1 MTKMLAAIVAAG
13 VALAGAAVAGE
24 GCHMMKTS
32 AEGKSCTAGEK
43 TASAGKSCTAGEKTA
58 MSGKSCGDMKAGDC
72 GGCDELR
79 ASGKSLRTAGAEFE
93 VVKTK
98 NGYIVIATAAD
109 EKGAATLRKLTAERW
124 TGFRTLAANK
134 TGKDGKKFCK
144 SCDGFA
150 SDLTDNGIRM
160 ESINISNGVMTVFT
174 ANGAEAAAHLQASCG
189 AYCGLQTASATP
201 AATTNATN

>member
-1 MTKMLAAIVAAG
+1 MTKLLAAMVAAG
-13 VALAGAAVAGE
+13 VALAGAAAAGE

-93 VVKTK
+93 VVKTRT
-98 NGYIVIATAAD
+98 GYIVIATAAD
-109 EKGAATLRKLTAERW
+109 EKGAATLRRLTAERW
-124 TGFRTLAANK
+124 NGFRTLTANK

-150 SDLTDNGIRM
+150 SDLTANGIRM
-160 ESINISNGVMTVFT
+160 ETVNIANGVMTVFT
-174 ANGAEAAAHLQASCG
+174 ANGAEAAAHLQSSCG
-189 AYCGLQTASATP
+189 SYCGLTTASAASEKP
-201 AATTNATN
+201 TTATN